1 MHFPQ
6 NEFQWHFRK
15 QMKTNKPVFQ
25 IREKKQKRSKGITII
40 LLFLGLIVVSWFSIA
55 SLND

>member
-1 MHFPQ
+1 
-6 NEFQWHFRK
+6 
-15 QMKTNKPVFQ
+15 MKTNKPVFQ
-25 IREKKQKRSKGITII
+25 IREKKTEKKMKSSKESKGITII